1 MLDSGAAMLYVS
13 PFAGAYVLYISVLRG
28 AIALAVFLSILVSL
42 DRLYKVWVYAKVSLR
57 WYLTGHKPEHDYQ
70 PRKLP
75 DPAHHAASYPKVIS
89 ASGPGIIDVSLQ
101 VSGCFAAVP
110 TPCCVLLVGRGI
122 LGHFNQALLCSQ
134 VAVQLPMF
142 NERAVCQSIIDSA
155 CELAWPRERFCVQ
168 VGNPFRLGPRLRT
181 S

>member
-75 DPAHHAASYPKVIS
+75 DPAHHGASYPKVIP
-89 ASGPGIIDVSLQ
+89 ASGPASLTFL
-101 VSGCFAAVP
+101 CKFRAVLRLFR
-110 TPCCVLLVGRGI
+110 LLVAGGAGH
-122 LGHFNQALLCSQ
+122 LGAFQSSF
-134 VAVQLPMF
+134 AVLPGGCP
-142 NERAVCQSIIDSA
+142 AAYV
-155 CELAWPRERFCVQ
+155 
-168 VGNPFRLGPRLRT
+168 
-181 S
+181 